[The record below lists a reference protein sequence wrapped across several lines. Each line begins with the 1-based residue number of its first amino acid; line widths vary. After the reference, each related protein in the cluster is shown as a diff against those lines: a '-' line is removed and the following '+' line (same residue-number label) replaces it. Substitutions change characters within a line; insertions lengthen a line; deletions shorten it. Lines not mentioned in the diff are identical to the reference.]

1 MNESVPEEVL
11 KATTKCPRNH
21 SCLTTEPDGAVRGCR
36 CNAKSVLGKNILF
49 VKPEDN
55 IYYPNYYPCPYQMH
69 YGSEHI
75 CRCPTHYHRAG
86 LRK

>member
-1 MNESVPEEVL
+1 MNGPVPEEVL

-21 SCLTTEPDGAVRGCR
+21 SCLNAEPDAAVSGCR
-36 CNAKSVLGKNILF
+36 CNAKSTLGKNIMF
-49 VKPEDN
+49 VRPREK
-55 IYYPNYYPCPYQMH
+55 NYHPCPYQMY

-75 CRCPTHYHRAG
+75 CQCPTHYHRAG